1 MIRHAFCFL
10 LLFIFIPRF
19 GESQTIK
26 NLPQDYFVNPL
37 DIDLK
42 LSGTFGELR
51 SNHFH
56 SGLDIKTNQRTGAK
70 VYASASGYV
79 SRIKIERYGYGKVVA
94 AHTEFSRMLAEH
106 GLLGLF
112 SLSLLIGIPIY
123 YFISNESPKS
133 KLIKIVFGT
142 LALLTMLHSA
152 MRIAMPCFAY
162 GLLFPK
168 YYDE

>member
-1 MIRHAFCFL
+1 MWAKRIRSSSFGLSKGFEINNFRIGIGSHFQYSQLFTEDLYGLTFDIGMRKIFSDNFL
-10 LLFIFIPRF
+10 VGVGPGQAHLLR
-19 GESQTIK
+19 
-26 NLPQDYFVNPL
+26 
-37 DIDLK
+37 
-42 LSGTFGELR
+42 
-51 SNHFH
+51 
-56 SGLDIKTNQRTGAK
+56 
-70 VYASASGYV
+70 
-79 SRIKIERYGYGKVVA
+79 ERYGYGKVVA

-123 YFISNESPKS
+123 YFTSNESPKS